1 MTDKNKGYI
10 SQEENE
16 EEEENEDDDNNDYE
30 TNKRIIIKK
39 KENNNNNYKNDK
51 STETKINIVMNDT
64 EKDKLINQLK
74 NELKVKDNKIN
85 TLTKTNYKLQQSL
98 EKISKRIDE
107 QIFNEKTNKNFFEK
121 IKHKKTSIKN
131 NTNDTIKEKEL
142 NNAINMIKILK
153 NDNKRLQDLVD
164 NYEKDNKL
172 NNLEYLNKQKMNEN
186 IDLEKQIKD
195 LKSELI
201 NYKSY
206 IKKAKEYEKQIEILN
221 KENRVLK
228 DNIKSLNDQLYKR
241 NQNFENEGTDN
252 KNNIST
258 KRKRISLIKLNKS
271 SSQRNI
277 FNKFQFKIN
286 INPQNKN
293 NNKTRNI
300 YSMKNTPTIVKNQ
313 NLISLPT
320 INSPKNNISTKKSN
334 SLSKLTFLKKNYTEN
349 IEDILQQFFS
359 SEEVELIK
367 NKIFRNNSEGL
378 EAFKI
383 KLCIINKSKESLI
396 NKYNNEIKKYKER
409 LASTQEQI
417 DYLNNKIRQLEIN
430 CQVLNAQKNED
441 VIKKKF
447 LQKKIKNLEKN
458 LEEKNNILKLGFMED
473 NNIDNENRI
482 DVSQNENEDKNTLT
496 GEESDNKNKTE
507 KNEFSENSKK
517 DENTLKDDS
526 EN

>member
-1 MTDKNKGYI
+1 
-10 SQEENE
+10 
-16 EEEENEDDDNNDYE
+16 
-30 TNKRIIIKK
+30 
-39 KENNNNNYKNDK
+39 
-51 STETKINIVMNDT
+51 
-64 EKDKLINQLK
+64 
-74 NELKVKDNKIN
+74 
-85 TLTKTNYKLQQSL
+85 
-98 EKISKRIDE
+98 
-107 QIFNEKTNKNFFEK
+107 
-121 IKHKKTSIKN
+121 
-131 NTNDTIKEKEL
+131 
-142 NNAINMIKILK
+142 
-153 NDNKRLQDLVD
+153 
-164 NYEKDNKL
+164 
-172 NNLEYLNKQKMNEN
+172 
-186 IDLEKQIKD
+186 
-195 LKSELI
+195 
-201 NYKSY
+201 
-206 IKKAKEYEKQIEILN
+206 
-221 KENRVLK
+221 
-228 DNIKSLNDQLYKR
+228 
-241 NQNFENEGTDN
+241 
-252 KNNIST
+252 
-258 KRKRISLIKLNKS
+258 
-271 SSQRNI
+271 
-277 FNKFQFKIN
+277 
-286 INPQNKN
+286 
-293 NNKTRNI
+293 
-300 YSMKNTPTIVKNQ
+300 MKNTPTIVKNQ

-349 IEDILQQFFS
+349 IEDILPQFFS

>member
-1 MTDKNKGYI
+1 M
-10 SQEENE
+10 
-16 EEEENEDDDNNDYE
+16 
-30 TNKRIIIKK
+30 
-39 KENNNNNYKNDK
+39 
-51 STETKINIVMNDT
+51 
-64 EKDKLINQLK
+64 
-74 NELKVKDNKIN
+74 
-85 TLTKTNYKLQQSL
+85 
-98 EKISKRIDE
+98 
-107 QIFNEKTNKNFFEK
+107 
-121 IKHKKTSIKN
+121 
-131 NTNDTIKEKEL
+131 
-142 NNAINMIKILK
+142 
-153 NDNKRLQDLVD
+153 
-164 NYEKDNKL
+164 
-172 NNLEYLNKQKMNEN
+172 
-186 IDLEKQIKD
+186 
-195 LKSELI
+195 
-201 NYKSY
+201 
-206 IKKAKEYEKQIEILN
+206 
-221 KENRVLK
+221 
-228 DNIKSLNDQLYKR
+228 NDQLYKR

-252 KNNIST
+252 KNNLST

-349 IEDILQQFFS
+349 IEDILPQFFS

-496 GEESDNKNKTE
+496 GEESDNENKTE

-517 DENTLKDDS
+517 DENTLRDDS

>member
-1 MTDKNKGYI
+1 
-10 SQEENE
+10 
-16 EEEENEDDDNNDYE
+16 
-30 TNKRIIIKK
+30 
-39 KENNNNNYKNDK
+39 
-51 STETKINIVMNDT
+51 
-64 EKDKLINQLK
+64 
-74 NELKVKDNKIN
+74 
-85 TLTKTNYKLQQSL
+85 
-98 EKISKRIDE
+98 
-107 QIFNEKTNKNFFEK
+107 
-121 IKHKKTSIKN
+121 
-131 NTNDTIKEKEL
+131 
-142 NNAINMIKILK
+142 
-153 NDNKRLQDLVD
+153 
-164 NYEKDNKL
+164 
-172 NNLEYLNKQKMNEN
+172 
-186 IDLEKQIKD
+186 
-195 LKSELI
+195 
-201 NYKSY
+201 
-206 IKKAKEYEKQIEILN
+206 
-221 KENRVLK
+221 
-228 DNIKSLNDQLYKR
+228 
-241 NQNFENEGTDN
+241 
-252 KNNIST
+252 
-258 KRKRISLIKLNKS
+258 
-271 SSQRNI
+271 
-277 FNKFQFKIN
+277 
-286 INPQNKN
+286 
-293 NNKTRNI
+293 
-300 YSMKNTPTIVKNQ
+300 MKNTPTIVKNQ

-482 DVSQNENEDKNTLT
+482 DFSQNENEDKNTLT